1 MANTRRTPGSQNP
14 TSPGQVGP
22 NAQQKQAQE
31 IGKLQKAYDTVVQTL
46 GNECAEAESVKAK
59 LVEAKELAKRSVPI
73 SEKRKQV
80 AMALAKVE
88 KDIDKAHEE
97 YAKAEADALV
107 CHERAMAADKRIAE
121 IKEKG
126 TQLRKE
132 KEQLQK
138 DLANYCLSQAG
149 VTALPIPVQEIAEL
163 PIELQRQAMQCFEA
177 LDGIFKAAKL
187 LKEQTEGQS
196 QQPAMVSRAGAA
208 LLVEQMQQ
216 AADGGLQVQGFR
228 QGDRI
233 TLPNGT
239 QLEVSEG
246 AGLQKAVAEAASQAW
261 IKEVAGAEGEGEE
274 GDYENWDLFGD
285 AAEVDE
291 ASMEGGREN
300 DGDGFRVYA
309 KRGAT
314 TATKKEERDRSRSG
328 SPSLEEQQEARRKV
342 VASASKGGGRGRGT
356 PAAAS
361 HRGPDAG
368 QTQG

>member
-1 MANTRRTPGSQNP
+1 
-14 TSPGQVGP
+14 
-22 NAQQKQAQE
+22 
-31 IGKLQKAYDTVVQTL
+31 
-46 GNECAEAESVKAK
+46 
-59 LVEAKELAKRSVPI
+59 
-73 SEKRKQV
+73 
-80 AMALAKVE
+80 
-88 KDIDKAHEE
+88 
-97 YAKAEADALV
+97 
-107 CHERAMAADKRIAE
+107 
-121 IKEKG
+121 
-126 TQLRKE
+126 
-132 KEQLQK
+132 
-138 DLANYCLSQAG
+138 
-149 VTALPIPVQEIAEL
+149 
-163 PIELQRQAMQCFEA
+163 MQCFEA

-261 IKEVAGAEGEGEE
+261 IKELAGAEGEGEE
-274 GDYENWDLFGD
+274 GDYENWHLFGD
-285 AAEVDE
+285 TAEVDE

-342 VASASKGGGRGRGT
+342 VASAGKGGRGRGT
-356 PAAAS
+356 PGAAS

-368 QTQG
+368 QLQG